1 MLSPRF
7 LKGLWLCLL
16 IVHYTIEC
24 EEVYGRILDNKN
36 MLSSVQGISEG
47 KLETFGYDI
56 WNRMYPSEPFELDL
70 SSCSRKLE
78 YETKN
83 CASQKNGRDF
93 MAVVE
98 FSAEDPYGKAVAL
111 LNLNNVSSTDINDA
125 PEEEVYGYKNYKD
138 KITNQSTA
146 TGREEKTAEED
157 SKVIPEKD
165 WTWKVG
171 YNNCEAV
178 GKILAVQLRKYDEEW
193 WRWKVGAT
201 LDEALARQTALMVV
215 TMNQQMTS
223 TARLPSQ
230 WKCRVS

>member
-1 MLSPRF
+1 
-7 LKGLWLCLL
+7 
-16 IVHYTIEC
+16 
-24 EEVYGRILDNKN
+24 
-36 MLSSVQGISEG
+36 
-47 KLETFGYDI
+47 
-56 WNRMYPSEPFELDL
+56 
-70 SSCSRKLE
+70 
-78 YETKN
+78 
-83 CASQKNGRDF
+83 

-178 GKILAVQLRKYDEEW
+178 GKILAECGGSCGDQCSYGSMMKSGGGGR
-193 WRWKVGAT
+193 
-201 LDEALARQTALMVV
+201 
-215 TMNQQMTS
+215 
-223 TARLPSQ
+223 
-230 WKCRVS
+230 